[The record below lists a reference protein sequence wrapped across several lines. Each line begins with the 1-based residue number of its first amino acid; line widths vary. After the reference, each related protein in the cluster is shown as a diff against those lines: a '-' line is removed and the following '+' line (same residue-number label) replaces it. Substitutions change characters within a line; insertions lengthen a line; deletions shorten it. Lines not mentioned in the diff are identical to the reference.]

1 MEKEFVKL
9 AKQLLNEGIF
19 QQMEDSRQPT
29 STFKELKAYLIFTH
43 GSQMTNFQYLSRA
56 WDLQRHEGEKL
67 TDFAG
72 RLENTIREAT
82 VHITAKFKSDRQNA
96 EMTAET
102 AFSLMGAMLM
112 SEKIKAWAP
121 NIYPHLVKT
130 MDRHYSAGGIASDAQ
145 RYLDRGI
152 KTDITAAAETTAL
165 MASQPTHSDK
175 SRSLESDKILA
186 DVQLQLLDLNKQLR
200 QTHRR
205 NSSIVDWKNRTAPA
219 SNMKHNRAQ
228 RSAGQPSQQA
238 ICKNLLR
245 GRACFKGN
253 RCPYFHPPHAQAH
266 IVTTDTG
273 LPGTDS
279 DQHNH
284 EHATRFDE
292 LDFRWGPN
300 EMWWLVPRSMYP
312 LSIITH
318 LTFKSDLISDRP
330 LFRSTSVTTASHSP
344 V

>member
-1 MEKEFVKL
+1 MEYSCLSRSEILELIKQQKAAILQTKIDMEPADNPQAQLIISELKTDLHELLTALQTTVHDRSHTLQQHTTNYELLLRQQSLRDATKSIRTFEPGSDVNRFITDLNKAYTIHVKPELREYPAMEKEFVKL

-29 STFKELKAYLIFTH
+29 STFEELKAYLISTH

-152 KTDITAAAETTAL
+152 KTDITTAAETTAL

-186 DVQLQLLDLNKQLR
+186 DVQLELLDLNKQLR

-205 NSSIVDWKNRTAPA
+205 NSSIVDWKNRTA
-219 SNMKHNRAQ
+219 
-228 RSAGQPSQQA
+228 
-238 ICKNLLR
+238 
-245 GRACFKGN
+245 
-253 RCPYFHPPHAQAH
+253 HPP
-266 IVTTDTG
+266 T
-273 LPGTDS
+273 
-279 DQHNH
+279 
-284 EHATRFDE
+284 
-292 LDFRWGPN
+292 
-300 EMWWLVPRSMYP
+300 
-312 LSIITH
+312 
-318 LTFKSDLISDRP
+318 
-330 LFRSTSVTTASHSP
+330 
-344 V
+344 